1 MGTREAVTSRSPNMT
16 LPSEQHR
23 GSTGR
28 DFARRREAVLDAAT
42 EIINE
47 QGPDAL
53 NLEQVADVLDLKYQA
68 LYYYFESKEDLACE
82 AFLRSFRQRRAA
94 LEEVRAGEASE
105 LEKLLAFLRIELAVS
120 RSERVRLLAMYAL
133 SAETL
138 EKLHKARNETL
149 DLITELLV
157 AGIDD
162 GSVAPCHPST
172 RALAL
177 EALLD
182 RFVTLGPPATR
193 EAMTREVLEIITQGV
208 LMPGQRVPEPPRDNV
223 PIETTLGYERD
234 LQDEE
239 FARFQGVLRTATIA
253 FNLRGAAATS
263 IPDVA
268 RSMGVSKSVFYGY
281 AEDKEELLY
290 LCYQRGAMML
300 DIAQRMA
307 VMRAEDPAHTIVL
320 GYAYIYRA
328 HGSQAGPIPVFNSLG
343 FLSPPHRRVIGI
355 QYRAVGRNARGVL
368 KEGELTGHFRPGAEV
383 AHRVFSSLLTALPR
397 WYTEDYPLSLD
408 EIAVENQRFVLLGL
422 APR

>member
-1 MGTREAVTSRSPNMT
+1 LEAA
-16 LPSEQHR
+16 
-23 GSTGR
+23 G
-28 DFARRREAVLDAAT
+28 
-42 EIINE
+42 
-47 QGPDAL
+47 
-53 NLEQVADVLDLKYQA
+53 
-68 LYYYFESKEDLACE
+68 
-82 AFLRSFRQRRAA
+82 
-94 LEEVRAGEASE
+94 AGEASG
-105 LEKLLAFLRIELAVS
+105 LEKLLAFLRNELAVS
-120 RSERVRLLAMYAL
+120 RSERVRHAMYAL

-138 EKLHKARNETL
+138 EKIHKVRNETL
-149 DLITELLV
+149 DLITVLLV
-157 AGIDD
+157 TGIDD
-162 GSVAPCHPST
+162 GSIAPCHPST

-193 EAMTREVLEIITQGV
+193 EAMTRDVLEIITQGV
-208 LMPGQRVPEPPRDNV
+208 LMPGQRVPEPPRDSV
-223 PIETTLGYERD
+223 PIETTLGYDRD

-239 FARFQGVLRTATIA
+239 FARFQRVLRTATIA

-281 AEDKEELLY
+281 AEDKDELLY

-307 VMRAEDPAHTIVL
+307 VVRAEDPAHTIVL
-320 GYAYIYRA
+320 GYSYIFRA

-343 FLSPPHRRVIGI
+343 FLSSPHRRVIGI
-355 QYRAVGRNARGVL
+355 QYRALGRNARGVL
-368 KEGELTGHFRPGAEV
+368 KEGELAGHFRPGAEG
-383 AHRVFSSLLTALPR
+383 AHPVFTSLLTALPR

-408 EIAVENQRFVLLGL
+408 EIAAESQRLVLLGL